1 MSAQLRVASVRPELQ
16 YGPDDHFL
24 PEIAQI
30 LERLQSLCEWR
41 GQPFLASLLDIARG
55 EAEDAMKTCSGSSRA
70 QRKRARPHKVTAQG
84 DDEGVVRMAEMLACR
99 EKQARA

>member
-41 GQPFLASLLDIARG
+41 GQSFLASLLDIARG
-55 EAEDAMKTCSGSSRA
+55 EAEDAMKNVRVLASSTKKGEAA
-70 QRKRARPHKVTAQG
+70 QSHRTG
-84 DDEGVVRMAEMLACR
+84 
-99 EKQARA
+99 